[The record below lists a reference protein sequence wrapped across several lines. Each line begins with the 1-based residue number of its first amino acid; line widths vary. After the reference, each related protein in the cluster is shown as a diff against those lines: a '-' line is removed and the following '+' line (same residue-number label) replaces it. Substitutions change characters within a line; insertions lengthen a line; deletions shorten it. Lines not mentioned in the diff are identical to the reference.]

1 MSADFIEWLEEH
13 QDEYGVKIIENP
25 TEYQKEQFEKDCQG
39 VLDWIQEMKKSAH

>member
-25 TEYQKEQFEKDCQG
+25 TEYQKEQFEKI
-39 VLDWIQEMKKSAH
+39 VKEYWIGFKK